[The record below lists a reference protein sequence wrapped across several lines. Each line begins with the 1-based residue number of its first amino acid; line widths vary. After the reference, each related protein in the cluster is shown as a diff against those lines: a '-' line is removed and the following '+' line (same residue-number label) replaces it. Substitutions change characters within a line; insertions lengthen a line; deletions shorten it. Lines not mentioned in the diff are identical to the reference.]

1 MNAAYSHLYHYVIPF
16 HEPVNVKGRRLLQR
30 EGLVL
35 ALKSS
40 DMRVTA
46 YGEIAPLP
54 GLHQEPLQ
62 AAEQQTVEMLTRYR
76 ADLGKALAGHLL
88 PSVRTGLEMAMLSYE
103 AIENGT
109 MPCLAEREPA
119 AAVPV
124 NALLP
129 AGHDAAVTRTVSLFR
144 QGYRVFK
151 LKVTPAT
158 AKEVAAIV
166 RTLYDI
172 HGDGIE
178 LRIDANQT
186 MSLNEACGFCESL
199 PEGSLRYIEEPLINP
214 ADIEKFH
221 ARTGVASALD
231 ETLWQD
237 PTLAARIPD
246 NCLGAYI
253 LKPSRLGGIRKTME
267 LASEASQR
275 HLPSVF
281 SSSYESGISLGFYAW
296 MAACT
301 SSKPAACGL
310 DTIRFLKHD
319 LLLQSSWPDDA
330 LLDPRQLFLC
340 GQEVALRRIK
350 LTSIWTL

>member
-1 MNAAYSHLYHYVIPF
+1 LNAAYSHLYHYIIPF
-16 HEPVNVKGRRLLQR
+16 REPVYVKGRRLLQR

-40 DMRVTA
+40 DMAVTA

-76 ADLGKALAGHLL
+76 ADLAKALAGPLL

-109 MPCLAEREPA
+109 MPSLATQESA
-119 AAVPV
+119 AVVPV

-129 AGHDAAVTRTVSLFR
+129 AGHDAAVTRTVSLYR
-144 QGYRVFK
+144 QGYRAFK
-151 LKVTPAT
+151 LKVNPA
-158 AKEVAAIV
+158 AASAVATIV

-172 HGDGIE
+172 HGDDIE
-178 LRIDANQT
+178 LRIDANQS
-186 MSLNEACGFCESL
+186 MSFSEACAFCSSL
-199 PEGSLRYIEEPLINP
+199 PGGSLRYIEEPLTKP
-214 ADIEKFH
+214 AEIEKFH

-237 PTLAARIPD
+237 PMLAARIPD
-246 NCLGAYI
+246 HCLGAYI
-253 LKPSRLGGIRKTME
+253 LKPSRLGGIRRTME

-275 HLPSVF
+275 HLRSVF

-310 DTIRFLKHD
+310 DTLRFLKHD
-319 LLLQSSWPDDA
+319 LLVQSSWPDDSM
-330 LLDPRQLFLC
+330 LDPRQLFLN